1 MGPHPEQ
8 ELLVALAGPVDAHV
22 RCRRR
27 GQEAAEGV
35 EGLGADGHPVDAL
48 GLGRVAR
55 ELPLEE
61 RAKLREPD
69 PVDVEATVERR
80 DVALAQ
86 RPGELGRD
94 VVAIGSLRLVVVGNV
109 ARRLLEIGHE
119 TAPLEDLG
127 QEVRGALARQVHA
140 AELSHRVVAV
150 LDEHALVELLGPSR
164 AGVGVRRAA
173 ARGRR
178 EAAGAEEF
186 VDEEAA
192 ERLRRARIAREQRA
206 FHDLGQVDER
216 EDGAVEVGDVRRE
229 SGPLLRG
236 ELFGHPR
243 PMVSDRPAPRGMPGG
258 AGRHETRYAIATE
271 LPGDPVAPLMGTGLN
286 DQANSYALSARSP
299 LSSITSVSS
308 WNRASCSTPPGITPR
323 SPGPHTRFSLPSPS
337 RWAWA
342 GLLLRQMAHDVV
354 ARARP

>member
-1 MGPHPEQ
+1 
-8 ELLVALAGPVDAHV
+8 
-22 RCRRR
+22 
-27 GQEAAEGV
+27 
-35 EGLGADGHPVDAL
+35 
-48 GLGRVAR
+48 
-55 ELPLEE
+55 
-61 RAKLREPD
+61 
-69 PVDVEATVERR
+69 
-80 DVALAQ
+80 
-86 RPGELGRD
+86 
-94 VVAIGSLRLVVVGNV
+94 
-109 ARRLLEIGHE
+109 
-119 TAPLEDLG
+119 
-127 QEVRGALARQVHA
+127 
-140 AELSHRVVAV
+140 RVVAV

-243 PMVSDRPAPRGMPGG
+243 PMVSDRPAPRGMPWG

-271 LPGDPVAPLMGTGLN
+271 LPADPVAPLMGTGLN
-286 DQANSYALSARSP
+286 DQANSYALAAA
-299 LSSITSVSS
+299 SSSRLRFSLMKMPFTSVSS
-308 WNRASCSTPPGITPR
+308 WNHASCSTPPGITPR
-323 SPGPHTRFSLPSPS
+323 SPGPQMRFSLPSPS
-337 RWAWA
+337 CWAWA
-342 GLLLRQMAHDVV
+342 GLLRRQMAHDVV
-354 ARARP
+354 A